1 MHIKKIIKCLTPI
14 FAIAFLGL
22 VLVGCTR
29 KASMTN
35 KQLTTEYTKNTEA
48 ALVARG
54 TVARQ
59 VSTKSKKDDDKY
71 LKINTKNKKVLSQQK
86 VLVNKSYK
94 QVSASN
100 NGAGKYPS
108 DLANYQKQILNYISV
123 LQNGGTVKQAKSEFH
138 KIATQGQEIN
148 IKYQGM
154 KQNKFLNIATFSDEA
169 SGYKS
174 QSPLTITPTDKK
186 KNDSSDKDKA
196 PLNQSEK
203 SLSKVRRIS
212 KKDLINETAITPA
225 WGIWLMLVCV
235 VIIASVFLQPNRSND
250 AMNALT
256 ESGGATLFDRPKP
269 KGYELFLMR
278 TTEVGTVVLVI
289 SLIIFNLK
297 NLG

>member
-1 MHIKKIIKCLTPI
+1 MHIKKIIKCLIPV
-14 FAIAFLGL
+14 FAIAFLVL
-22 VLVGCTR
+22 VLTGCTR

-35 KQLTTEYTKNTEA
+35 KQLTTEYTKSTEA
-48 ALVARG
+48 ALVVRG

-138 KIATQGQEIN
+138 KIAIQGQEIN

-186 KNDSSDKDKA
+186 KNDPSDKAKA

-203 SLSKVRRIS
+203 VPSKVRRIS

-225 WGIWLMLVCV
+225 WGIWLILVCV

-278 TTEVGTVVLVI
+278 TTEIGTVVLVI
-289 SLIIFNLK
+289 SLIIFNLR

>member
-1 MHIKKIIKCLTPI
+1 MHIKQVIRYLTPI
-14 FAIAFLGL
+14 FAIAFLGVAL
-22 VLVGCTR
+22 AGCTK

-35 KQLTTEYTKNTEA
+35 KQLTTEYTRDTEA
-48 ALVARG
+48 ALISRG
-54 TVARQ
+54 TVAKQ
-59 VSTKSKKDDDKY
+59 VSTKSKKNDGDYIK
-71 LKINTKNKKVLSQQK
+71 LTAKSKKVLSQEK
-86 VLVNKSYK
+86 AVVNKGYK
-94 QVSASN
+94 KVSAAN

-108 DLANYQKQILNYISV
+108 DLANYQKQVLNYISV

-154 KQNKFLNIATFSDEA
+154 KQNRFLNIATFSDEA

-174 QSPLTITPTDKK
+174 QSPLSITPTDKK
-186 KNDSSDKDKA
+186 QKKSSDSSNKA
-196 PLNQSEK
+196 PFNPQD
-203 SLSKVRRIS
+203 
-212 KKDLINETAITPA
+212 KKPAAKRLTRKNIINETSITPG
-225 WGIWLMLVCV
+225 WGIWLIVVCV

-278 TTEVGTVVLVI
+278 TTEVGTVILVI
-289 SLIIFNLK
+289 SLIVFNIR
-297 NLG
+297 NLR

>member
-1 MHIKKIIKCLTPI
+1 MHIKKIVKCLTPV

-22 VLVGCTR
+22 VLAGCTR

-174 QSPLTITPTDKK
+174 QSPLTITPADKK

-203 SLSKVRRIS
+203 SPSKVRRIS

-225 WGIWLMLVCV
+225 WGIWLILVCV

-278 TTEVGTVVLVI
+278 TTEVGTVVLVL
-289 SLIIFNLK
+289 SLIIFNLR